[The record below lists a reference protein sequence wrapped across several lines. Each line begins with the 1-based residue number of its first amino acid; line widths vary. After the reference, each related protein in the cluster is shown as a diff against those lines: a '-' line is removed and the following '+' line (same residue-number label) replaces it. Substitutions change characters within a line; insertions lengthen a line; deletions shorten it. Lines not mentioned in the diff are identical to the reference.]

1 VNKENISNYVCG
13 SIDIFYLLRIVHT
26 DIPNIFLYMNCTI
39 RYRRIGW
46 AIRGWEEA
54 HLKTIWTFLKILMKT
69 FLVWC
74 NANYVYIHR
83 ILLMNINLFKYFW
96 NDIRGLNFY
105 FLSIIYFN
113 IQVYQL
119 LLHIFIIIVISI
131 IYQTAF

>member
-1 VNKENISNYVCG
+1 
-13 SIDIFYLLRIVHT
+13 
-26 DIPNIFLYMNCTI
+26 MNCTI

-83 ILLMNINLFKYFW
+83 ILLMNINPFKYFW
-96 NDIRGLNFY
+96 NDIRDLT
-105 FLSIIYFN
+105 SIF
-113 IQVYQL
+113 YQL
-119 LLHIFIIIVISI
+119 FTLTYKFINYYYIYLLSSSYLSYTKQHFSCYTHYSFLEVRARWKSWMESHEIKSNIKI
-131 IYQTAF
+131 